1 MEEISLDGF
10 SLVNLTSASTLHQRR
25 LVLELTQQQV
35 ADRAGI
41 DLQQYR
47 KFESGARDIRRSSF
61 NIACR
66 VIRALEMDVDKFF
79 DGDYSLGEEVYSENG
94 QLKYKKTGRPTSD
107 NFDKCIWLRRN
118 GGVFVL
124 AGGI

>member
-107 NFDKCIWLRRN
+107 NIDK
-118 GGVFVL
+118 
-124 AGGI
+124 